1 MPDHGTGIYWL
12 SGMASGARRSLAAV
26 VAAGVVSAS
35 AASPAAAHRRAAGRS
50 LHAFRPHQL
59 PVRIARGGIPGEC
72 PDIGDISDL
81 VGAALD
87 HGAGLV
93 AGRRDHLRDEADGK
107 VGDPIALLGAGELR
121 LVDGDE
127 AGL

>member
-1 MPDHGTGIYWL
+1 SAPASALVSTLAGVPAGGASARQLVRNAASAASWSSSRQPAMPDHGTGIYWL

-26 VAAGVVSAS
+26 AAGVVSAS
-35 AASPAAAHRRAAGRS
+35 AASQAAAHRRAAGRS

-81 VGAALD
+81 VG
-87 HGAGLV
+87 
-93 AGRRDHLRDEADGK
+93 
-107 VGDPIALLGAGELR
+107 
-121 LVDGDE
+121 
-127 AGL
+127 